1 MKIMTLLPKRRRVT
15 DLEDIHRSF
24 AERTGMDRRKQDPP
38 LFSRYLLIGRRS
50 YPRRK
55 VDREAPQKVDRYS
68 QKIFVM
74 ILFILG
80 LSLTDAFFTLL
91 LVDNGAEEVNPLMA
105 YYLEQGQLFFVLI
118 KYLLTCASV
127 ILILFYKDCSLF
139 KTQAKVSVLFYLVPI
154 SFLLVIQWQIFLFV
168 SV

>member
-1 MKIMTLLPKRRRVT
+1 MPLLPKRRRVT
-15 DLEDIHRSF
+15 DLEDVHRTF
-24 AERTGMDRRKQDPP
+24 AGHTGMDRRKQDPP
-38 LFSRYLLIGRRS
+38 LFSRYLLTGRRS
-50 YPRRK
+50 CPRRK

-68 QKIFVM
+68 PKIFVM

-105 YYLEQGQLFFVLI
+105 YYLEEGQLSFVLI
-118 KYLLTCASV
+118 KYFLTCASAT
-127 ILILFYKDCSLF
+127 IILFYKDCSLF
-139 KTQAKVSVLFYLVPI
+139 KGKAKVGVLFYLVPI

-168 SV
+168 SG

>member
-1 MKIMTLLPKRRRVT
+1 MPLLRNHRRVT
-15 DLEDIHRSF
+15 DLEDVHRTF
-24 AERTGMDRRKQDPP
+24 AGRTGMDRRKQDPP
-38 LFSRYLLIGRRS
+38 LFSRYLLTGRRS
-50 YPRRK
+50 YHRRK

-105 YYLEQGQLFFVLI
+105 YYLGEGQLFFVLI
-118 KYLLTCASV
+118 KYFLTCASV
-127 ILILFYKDCSLF
+127 MLILFYKDCSLF
-139 KTQAKVSVLFYLVPI
+139 RTKAKVRVLFYLVPI
-154 SFLLVIQWQIFLFV
+154 SFLLVIKWQIFLFV
-168 SV
+168 SG

>member
-1 MKIMTLLPKRRRVT
+1 MPLLPKRRRVT

-139 KTQAKVSVLFYLVPI
+139 KTQAKVRVLFYLIPI